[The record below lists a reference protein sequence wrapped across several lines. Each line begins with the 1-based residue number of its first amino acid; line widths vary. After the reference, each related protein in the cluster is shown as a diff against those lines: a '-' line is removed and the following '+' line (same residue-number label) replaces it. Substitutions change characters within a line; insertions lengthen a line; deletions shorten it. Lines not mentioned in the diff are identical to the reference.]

1 MSFLGEHMHRA
12 LLVIFV
18 ACLAATEACG
28 QQTQRIISIP
38 DLMIDMPRFR
48 RAIVRDSTPL
58 NFCAIPEAFD
68 ASGKL
73 LSPPGAPPARYASR
87 DACRDTTAD
96 RARGDRRVDIRS
108 IRQIGDTLV
117 VSCYTDRGGIKYFD
131 EFRYFIASG
140 VRERRY
146 VIGPIIED

>member
-1 MSFLGEHMHRA
+1 MHKA
-12 LLVIFV
+12 FVNLL
-18 ACLAATEACG
+18 ACCCAASTACS
-28 QQTQRIISIP
+28 QPKPQIISIS
-38 DLMIDMPRFR
+38 DLMIDMPRYR
-48 RAIVRDSTPL
+48 RLVLRDSTPL

-68 ASGKL
+68 SSGKL
-73 LSPPGAPPARYASR
+73 LSPPGAPPPRYDNR

-96 RARGDRRVDIRS
+96 RARGDRRADIRS

-117 VSCYTDRGGIKYFD
+117 VFGYTDRGGIKYFD

-146 VIGPIIED
+146 VIGPIIEE